1 MGTTQYDTLLYE
13 LPPTQPSERALHR
26 LVWLVVALVGLLV
39 WWPAHAARIK
49 ELATVQGVRANQ
61 LTGYGLV
68 VGLDGTGDQSS
79 QAPFTAQSIIAML
92 QQMGVSLPSG
102 TQMQLR
108 NVAAVMVTAELPAFA
123 QPGQRIDVNVSSV
136 ANAKSL
142 RGGTLIATPLKGA
155 DGQIYA
161 LSQGNLVVGGAGA
174 SAGGSK
180 VQINH
185 LSAGRVPQGATVERA
200 VPTPLQQGDW
210 LQLDLN
216 AADFA
221 TAREVA
227 RTINAAKG
235 QGIAQALD
243 ARVVRVRMPMEPDER
258 VSFLADIENLA
269 LTLAKPAAKIV
280 LNARTGSVVM
290 NEAVTIGACA
300 VAHGSLS
307 VTISAT
313 PVVSQPNSFNSS
325 GQTVV
330 SEKTDIAITQQG
342 GTLMQMNA
350 GAQLSDVVKAL
361 NALGATPQDLLAIL
375 QAMKSAGALN
385 AEIEVI

>member
-1 MGTTQYDTLLYE
+1 MTPTQYDALLE
-13 LPPTQPSERALHR
+13 LPPPQASERLLHR
-26 LVWLVVALVGLLV
+26 LVWLVVLATGLLL

-49 ELATVQGVRANQ
+49 EVATVQGVRPNQ

-68 VGLDGTGDQSS
+68 VGLDGTGDQST
-79 QAPFTAQSIIAML
+79 QAPFTTQSIIAML

-123 QPGQRIDVNVSSV
+123 QPGQRIDIGVSSI

-155 DGQIYA
+155 DGQVYA
-161 LSQGNLVVGGAGA
+161 LAQGNLVVGGAGA
-174 SAGGSK
+174 AAGGSK

-185 LSAGRVPQGATVERA
+185 LLAGRVPQGATVERS

-235 QGIAQALD
+235 AGTAQALD
-243 ARVVRVRMPMEPDER
+243 ARVVRVRMPGDPDER
-258 VSFLADIENLA
+258 VSFLADLENLA
-269 LTLAKPAAKIV
+269 LTLARPAAKIV

-307 VTISAT
+307 VTISST
-313 PVVSQPNSFNSS
+313 PLISQPNSFNQS

-330 SEKTDIAITQQG
+330 SEKADITITQQG
-342 GTLMQMNA
+342 GSLMQMSA

>member
-1 MGTTQYDTLLYE
+1 MAHGRLAALRVLL
-13 LPPTQPSERALHR
+13 A
-26 LVWLVVALVGLLV
+26 VMVVFAGVLLNA
-39 WWPAHAARIK
+39 PAFAARIK
-49 ELATVQGVRANQ
+49 EVATVQGVRPNQ

-142 RGGTLIATPLKGA
+142 RGGMLIATPLKGA

-161 LSQGNLVVGGAGA
+161 LAQGSLIVGGAGA

-200 VPTPLQQGDW
+200 VPTPLQQGEH

-227 RTINAAKG
+227 RAINTAKG
-235 QGIAQALD
+235 DGTAEALD
-243 ARVVRVRMPMEPDER
+243 ARVVRVRAPVEPGER
-258 VSFLADIENLA
+258 VGFLADIENLA

-307 VTISAT
+307 VTITST
-313 PVVSQPNSFNSS
+313 PMVSQPNSFTTS

-330 SEKTDIAITQQG
+330 SEKADITIAQQG
-342 GTLMQMNA
+342 GTLMQMSA
-350 GAQLSDVVKAL
+350 GAQLADVVKAL